1 MTKPKMPQTTAG
13 HQVRFSA
20 KNIFAGDQNSTR
32 VVSTSV
38 APDANAQARQGPAG
52 TVFSLLQN
60 FCAYDGFHIAGHVVT
75 GSVVTGLMTRYSD
88 GKWTAMGYE
97 WGTLAN
103 GDHYLSRVEEEGGLK
118 GTKGSWKLVQG
129 TGTLVGI
136 TGEATYSN
144 NPLPGAT
151 RVISV
156 LTGWYSLP
164 KKKDSPPTRKR
175 KAKS

>member
-1 MTKPKMPQTTAG
+1 MTKPKKPRTARG
-13 HQVRFSA
+13 QKIHFSTKSVLA
-20 KNIFAGDQNSTR
+20 ANPSLNRI
-32 VVSTSV
+32 VSAHI
-38 APDANAQARQGPAG
+38 APDADDQAKKGPAG
-52 TVFSLLQN
+52 IVYSLLQL
-60 FCAYDGFHIAGHVVT
+60 FCTYDGFKIAGHVVV
-75 GSVVTGLMTRYSD
+75 GSVATGFQTTYRD
-88 GKWTAMGYE
+88 GKHTAMGYE

-118 GTKGSWKLVQG
+118 GTQGSWKLVQG

-136 TGEATYSN
+136 TGEATYSI

-151 RVISV
+151 SVISA

-164 KKKDSPPTRKR
+164 KKKDSRPTRER